1 MGTMAL
7 AVYQQFLIA
16 RWRRLNEL
24 CPVTPWE
31 RRLLEHARFS
41 IWLEARRNGLSESD
55 LAHGV
60 QQQEEATR
68 G

>member
-1 MGTMAL
+1 MAL
-7 AVYQQFLIA
+7 TVYQQFLIA
-16 RWRRLNEL
+16 RWQRLNAL

-41 IWLEARRNGLSESD
+41 IWLEARRQGLTERE
-55 LAHGV
+55 LARGV
-60 QQQEEATR
+60 QAQDEASH